1 MSLSKKIILNVYDYT
16 VMFSYLYRG
25 KQLSWLL
32 FASLEDEAILER
44 VLLLIKS
51 ISKTLLQEEQ
61 IVPFKNWSH

>member
-1 MSLSKKIILNVYDYT
+1 MSFSKKIILTVYDYT
-16 VMFSYLYRG
+16 VMFFYFYRR

-44 VLLLIKS
+44 VLLLIKR

-61 IVPFKNWSH
+61 ILPFKNWSH